1 MYVCRTFLDVF
12 LLKNYVFSRV
22 CFIFACVLLY
32 ARLFMMQRKFQI
44 LALIVGIWFTMQ
56 PYAGLAASFASSVE
70 SPTTPDTTLANRY
83 PYLHFVEKG
92 YDVNRDGIDLTEDE
106 FYNRAARLVFP
117 VNKFNLSVDDP
128 LLKELANDVIPELN
142 KDSLRLQGV
151 MLRGASSPEGPF
163 LYNARLSRLRANSL
177 MDFLREKLTFRIDN
191 KVFEHQTDPVDYRT
205 LLYMMRRA
213 NDPDCQKVES
223 LVNRHLPRR
232 EYTLLKN
239 KLRII
244 QGGKLWNRLNRDY
257 FPQLRTARF
266 MLLIEKQQAEQKPAP
281 VAVPVPQP
289 AMPTEKVE
297 LVVDSMP
304 AQLVSD
310 CTPRREFLSI
320 KTNLL
325 FYGVWMPNYNRWC
338 PIPNVGIEYYPKRGH
353 FTFGASLD
361 FPWWRHKSVHKYF
374 QIRNYQLETRYYL
387 KDGANG
393 THEPNETNRPY
404 GANRGGAFRGFYLL
418 GYVHAG
424 LFEIGF
430 DKDTGWKGEGFGAG
444 IGVGYMMPISKNGHW
459 RLDFGL
465 QVGWLTC
472 RYDPYQYENL
482 VNLDYHDDLYYYRWT
497 GKASDFKE
505 RQYRF
510 NWLGP
515 TRVGITLTYDLLY
528 RRQSKKGVSFK
539 AYEPHEANKANGTY
553 GANKANKP
561 ERRTAR

>member
-1 MYVCRTFLDVF
+1 
-12 LLKNYVFSRV
+12 
-22 CFIFACVLLY
+22 
-32 ARLFMMQRKFQI
+32 
-44 LALIVGIWFTMQ
+44 MQ

-70 SPTTPDTTLANRY
+70 SPTTPDTTLAKRY

-128 LLKELANDVIPELN
+128 LLEELANDVIPELN
-142 KDSLRLQGV
+142 RDSLRLQGV

-163 LYNARLSRLRANSL
+163 RYNARLSRLRANSL
-177 MDFLREKLTFRIDN
+177 MDFLREKLTFRIDS
-191 KVFEHQTDPVDYRT
+191 KVLEHQTDPVDYRT

-213 NDPDCQKVES
+213 NDPDCQTVER

-239 KLRII
+239 KLRVI
-244 QGGKLWNRLNRDY
+244 QGGKLWSRLNRDY

-266 MLLIEKQQAEQKPAP
+266 MLLIEKHQAEQKSA
-281 VAVPVPQP
+281 PVPQP

-338 PIPNVGIEYYPKRGH
+338 PIPNVGIEYYPK
-353 FTFGASLD
+353 
-361 FPWWRHKSVHKYF
+361 
-374 QIRNYQLETRYYL
+374 
-387 KDGANG
+387 
-393 THEPNETNRPY
+393 
-404 GANRGGAFRGFYLL
+404 GGAFRGFYLL

-465 QVGWLTC
+465 HVGWLTC

-482 VNLDYHDDLYYYRWT
+482 INLDYHDDLYYYRWT

>member
-1 MYVCRTFLDVF
+1 
-12 LLKNYVFSRV
+12 
-22 CFIFACVLLY
+22 
-32 ARLFMMQRKFQI
+32 MMQRRSQI
-44 LALIVGIWFTMQ
+44 LALIISIWFLIQ
-56 PYAGLAASFASSVE
+56 PYAGFADSFASSIE
-70 SPTTPDTTLANRY
+70 IPTIPDTTLAKRY

-92 YDVNRDGIDLTEDE
+92 YDVNRDSSDLTEDE
-106 FYNRAARLVFP
+106 FYRRAARLVFP
-117 VNKFNLSVDDP
+117 VNKFNLSDEDP

-142 KDSLRLQGV
+142 RDSLRLQGV

-163 LYNARLSRLRANSL
+163 LNNARLSRLRANSL
-177 MDFLREKLTFRIDN
+177 MDFLRERLTFRIDS
-191 KVFEHQTDPVDYRT
+191 KVFEHQTDLEDYRT

-213 NDPDCQKVES
+213 NDPDCQTVER

-232 EYTLLKN
+232 EYALLKN
-239 KLRII
+239 KLRVI
-244 QGGKLWNRLNRDY
+244 QGGKLWSRLNRDY
-257 FPQLRTARF
+257 FPQLRTVRF
-266 MLLIEKQQAEQKPAP
+266 MLLIEKQQAEQTPAP
-281 VAVPVPQP
+281 VVPPVPQP
-289 AMPTEKVE
+289 VVPAEKVE

-310 CTPRREFLSI
+310 CTPRREFLSV

-338 PIPNVGIEYYPKRGH
+338 PIPNIGVEYYPKRGH

-361 FPWWRHKSVHKYF
+361 FPWWRHKAEHKYF

-393 THEPNETNRPY
+393 ANR
-404 GANRGGAFRGFYLL
+404 ANRGGAFRGFYLL

-430 DKDTGWKGEGFGAG
+430 NKDTGWKGEGIGAG
-444 IGVGYMMPISKNGHW
+444 IGVGYVTPISKNGHW

-482 VNLDYHDDLYYYRWT
+482 INLDYHDDLYYYRWT

-515 TRVGITLTYDLLY
+515 TRVGITLSYDLLY
-528 RRQSKKGVSFK
+528 RRQNKKGVSFK
-539 AYEPHEANKANGTY
+539 AYEVNGAYGTY
-553 GANKANKP
+553 GANKANKTNRANGP
-561 ERRTAR
+561 ERRTER